1 MENKAVNKE
10 FVRPSISKSSIFV
23 SNHCPVDVE
32 TSVGMHIHRELE
44 LLYQESGQKTV
55 VTNSET
61 YHMEQGDIIL
71 FNSNTPHEIIS
82 HPHSVDSFIQFRL
95 DAEAKTLTSFQ
106 NYLVFCNG
114 NVFFFK
120 RGTEANRSLGR
131 VVHILIEE
139 NEKQLYGYQD
149 IIRAE
154 ISNLL
159 TLLQRYNILQDT
171 ATRYKAWF
179 LDSLYYIE
187 EHYAEEITLQE
198 LCDRVNVT
206 PTHFCRVFHDITK
219 TSFTNYLNY
228 VRINKAEALLTET
241 KDRITDIALQ
251 TGFSS
256 IAYFSK
262 VFRQYKNCTPG
273 EYRRMESKIRQ

>member
-55 VTNSET
+55 VTNNET

-106 NYLVFCNG
+106 NYLVFCNW

-120 RGTEANRSLGR
+120 RGTGSQQFARSRGAYPDRGERKTALRLSGHHPR
-131 VVHILIEE
+131 GDLQPAH
-139 NEKQLYGYQD
+139 
-149 IIRAE
+149 APA
-154 ISNLL
+154 
-159 TLLQRYNILQDT
+159 TL
-171 ATRYKAWF
+171 
-179 LDSLYYIE
+179 
-187 EHYAEEITLQE
+187 
-198 LCDRVNVT
+198 
-206 PTHFCRVFHDITK
+206 
-219 TSFTNYLNY
+219 
-228 VRINKAEALLTET
+228 
-241 KDRITDIALQ
+241 
-251 TGFSS
+251 
-256 IAYFSK
+256 
-262 VFRQYKNCTPG
+262 
-273 EYRRMESKIRQ
+273 